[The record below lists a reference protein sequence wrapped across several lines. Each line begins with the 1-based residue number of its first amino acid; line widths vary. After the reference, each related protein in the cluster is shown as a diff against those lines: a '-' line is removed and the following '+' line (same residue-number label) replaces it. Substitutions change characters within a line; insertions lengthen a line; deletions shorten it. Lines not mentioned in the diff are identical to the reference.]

1 LACYWRS
8 YLYTAGD
15 IARFQQVLS
24 LRQIGFSQDEVRGCL
39 GRPGFSPLEVS
50 GLHLVRLRE
59 QIEWQRRLGQRLE
72 TLAAHLRAAGEVSA
86 DEFMVATEEITMLET
101 LEAKY
106 FTPEQ
111 MQAIL
116 NSFVSFDGT
125 RIAYSDEG
133 KGPAVVLLH
142 GFGTDGLTQF
152 GDFGRLRGQLDTLR
166 ALFRRHMG
174 FEPPLPEPPAEGKP
188 GLVPRLRAAGFR
200 VVVPDLRGFG
210 ASDKPR
216 HPAAYAHSAMARDV
230 LALIEH
236 LGLDAAHVLGFS
248 MGSLTAAQ
256 LLVLADARV
265 KSAILSGIGPY
276 ILEGEEMVLPK
287 GIPMAAHLPRPLTL
301 PALAEARA
309 KVLDRGEIIPGDMS
323 TFGVIAARATGA
335 DLAVLAAAE
344 RGATDLVPVEPLEN
358 VGAPVLV
365 LNGAADVAN
374 QSVGRFLEVLPN
386 ARTGTCDGDH
396 HTTPWQPSFQEAV
409 VAFFTKQWHAR
420 GIP

>member
-1 LACYWRS
+1 
-8 YLYTAGD
+8 
-15 IARFQQVLS
+15 
-24 LRQIGFSQDEVRGCL
+24 
-39 GRPGFSPLEVS
+39 
-50 GLHLVRLRE
+50 RE
-59 QIEWQRRLGQRLE
+59 
-72 TLAAHLRAAGEVSA
+72 
-86 DEFMVATEEITMLET
+86 
-101 LEAKY
+101 
-106 FTPEQ
+106 
-111 MQAIL
+111 
-116 NSFVSFDGT
+116 
-125 RIAYSDEG
+125 
-133 KGPAVVLLH
+133 
-142 GFGTDGLTQF
+142 
-152 GDFGRLRGQLDTLR
+152 
-166 ALFRRHMG
+166 HMG

-188 GLVPRLRAAGFR
+188 GLVPRLRAAGAR

-248 MGSLTAAQ
+248 MGALTAAK
-256 LLVLADARV
+256 LLALGDARV
-265 KSAILSGIGPY
+265 KSAILSGVGQY

-335 DLAVLAAAE
+335 DLAVVAAAE
-344 RGATDLVPVEPLEN
+344 RATGLGPGEPLQKA
-358 VGAPVLV
+358 GAPVLV

-409 VAFFTKQWHAR
+409 VDFFTEQWRAR
-420 GIP
+420 GAAFEGQAVRSAEGGRSA

>member
-1 LACYWRS
+1 MNA
-8 YLYTAGD
+8 
-15 IARFQQVLS
+15 
-24 LRQIGFSQDEVRGCL
+24 
-39 GRPGFSPLEVS
+39 
-50 GLHLVRLRE
+50 
-59 QIEWQRRLGQRLE
+59 
-72 TLAAHLRAAGEVSA
+72 
-86 DEFMVATEEITMLET
+86 
-101 LEAKY
+101 
-106 FTPEQ
+106 FT
-111 MQAIL
+111 
-116 NSFVSFDGT
+116 SFDGA
-125 RIAYSDEG
+125 RIAYHDEG
-133 KGPAVVLLH
+133 TGPAVVLLH

-152 GDFGRLRGQLDTLR
+152 GDFGRLRGQLETLR
-166 ALFRRHMG
+166 ALFREHMG
-174 FEPPLPEPPAEGKP
+174 FEPPLPEPPVEGKP

-248 MGSLTAAQ
+248 MGSLTAAK
-256 LLVLADARV
+256 LLALGDARV
-265 KSAILSGIGPY
+265 KSAILSGVGQY

-287 GIPMAAHLPRPLTL
+287 GFPMAAHLPRPLTL
-301 PALAEARA
+301 PVLAEGRA

-335 DLAVLAAAE
+335 DLEVLAAAE
-344 RGATDLVPVEPLEN
+344 RGATDLVPVEPLRN

-386 ARTGTCDGDH
+386 ARAGTCDGDH

-409 VAFFTKQWHAR
+409 VDFFTERWRAR
-420 GIP
+420 GAAFEGQAVRSTEGGRSG

>member
-1 LACYWRS
+1 MQERWAELIALIRTEMEQGTDPADPKVQTLARRWQE
-8 YLYTAGD
+8 LLHQATGGD
-15 IARFQQVLS
+15 PGIQQAMKRHWEEQGDALAAQFGS
-24 LRQIGFSQDEVRGCL
+24 KYDS
-39 GRPGFSPLEVS
+39 RPIWGY
-50 GLHLVRLRE
+50 
-59 QIEWQRRLGQRLE
+59 LE
-72 TLAAHLRAAGEVSA
+72 TAILHTVG
-86 DEFMVATEEITMLET
+86 AT
-101 LEAKY
+101 A
-106 FTPEQ
+106 
-111 MQAIL
+111 L

-133 KGPAVVLLH
+133 KGPAVILLH

-152 GDFGRLRGQLDTLR
+152 GDFGRLRGQLITLR
-166 ALFRRHMG
+166 ALFREHMG
-174 FEPPLPEPPAEGKP
+174 FEPPLPEPPAEGRP
-188 GLVPRLRAAGFR
+188 GLVPRLRAAGAR
-200 VVVPDLRGFG
+200 VIVPDLRGFG

-216 HPAAYAHSAMARDV
+216 DPAAYAHSAMARDV

-236 LGLDAAHVLGFS
+236 LGLDGAHVLGFS
-248 MGSLTAAQ
+248 MGALTAAE
-256 LLVLADARV
+256 LLVLGNARV
-265 KSAILSGIGPY
+265 KSAILSGIGQY

-287 GIPMAAHLPRPLTL
+287 GIPMAEHLPRPLTL

-344 RGATDLVPVEPLEN
+344 RGATGLVPIEPLHN
-358 VGAPVLV
+358 AAAPVLV
-365 LNGAADVAN
+365 LNGAADVGN

-409 VAFFTKQWHAR
+409 VNFFTEQWRAR
-420 GIP
+420 GAAFEGQAVRSAEGGRSA